1 MGARSYSVMW
11 AKVPATSANLGC
23 AFDCAAV
30 ALDLHL
36 TVHAALRPEPG
47 FELSYEGPRQE
58 SVATDSSNLL
68 LRAIAMVSTRQGVPS
83 PGLRVTAES
92 QIPIGVG
99 LGSSAAAI
107 VSGLLIG
114 AQVHG
119 VALGDDEILALATE
133 LEGHPDNVAAAYL
146 GGFVVASAGGEPMV
160 VLSRK
165 ADLPADL
172 QFIVAVPDR
181 ELPTELSR
189 AALPESYLR
198 EDAVHNLQ
206 RVALL
211 VAEAFSGGFHFSPEF
226 FDDRLHQPQRGAL
239 IPGAADC
246 LALRHPDLLGVFLSG
261 AGSSVMALA
270 RRSTGEIA
278 EMLRRTFASAG
289 VTASSMVLA
298 ADNLGARG
306 HLRRGET
313 DD

>member
-1 MGARSYSVMW
+1 
-11 AKVPATSANLGC
+11 
-23 AFDCAAV
+23 
-30 ALDLHL
+30 
-36 TVHAALRPEPG
+36 
-47 FELSYEGPRQE
+47 
-58 SVATDSSNLL
+58 
-68 LRAIAMVSTRQGVPS
+68 
-83 PGLRVTAES
+83 
-92 QIPIGVG
+92 

-261 AGSSVMALA
+261 AGSSVIALA

-289 VTASSMVLA
+289 VTASCMVLA

>member
-1 MGARSYSVMW
+1 MW

-36 TVHAALRPEPG
+36 TVQAALRPEPG
-47 FELSYEGPRQE
+47 LDLSYEGPRKE
-58 SVATDSSNLL
+58 SVPTDSSNLL
-68 LRAIAMVSTRQGVPS
+68 LRAIARVSAQQGVPS
-83 PGLRVTAES
+83 PWLRVKVES

-107 VSGLLIG
+107 VAGLLIG
-114 AQVHG
+114 AQ
-119 VALGDDEILALATE
+119 ALGIAVSDAEVLALATE
-133 LEGHPDNVAAAYL
+133 LEGHPDNIAAAYL
-146 GGFVVASAGGEPMV
+146 GGFVVAATADNPEV

-172 QFIVAVPDR
+172 RFIVAVPDR
-181 ELPTELSR
+181 ELPTEVSR
-189 AALPESYLR
+189 AALPQSYLR

-211 VAEAFSGGFHFSPEF
+211 VAEAFSGGFEFSPDL

-246 LALRHPDLLGVFLSG
+246 LSLRHPDLLGVFLSG
-261 AGSSVMALA
+261 AGSSVMGLA

-278 EMLRRTFASAG
+278 ELLRRTFASAG
-289 VTASSMVLA
+289 VNASTMELA

-306 HLRRGET
+306 HLREGGT